1 VEVPA
6 PEPVESEPTSGELAS
21 TRHDAERVTESG
33 LVIEDLVVGTG
44 SEVTPGARVRM
55 HYVGRL
61 RDGTVFDSSRERNTP
76 MEVEVGKGYLIKG
89 FEEGV
94 MGMRVGGKRRL
105 VIPPQLGYGER
116 NVGGKIPANATLE
129 FEVEV
134 LEIL

>member
-1 VEVPA
+1 
-6 PEPVESEPTSGELAS
+6 LI
-21 TRHDAERVTESG
+21 
-33 LVIEDLVVGTG
+33 IEDLVVGAG
-44 SEVTPGARVRM
+44 NEVTPGAKVRM

-61 RDGTVFDSSRERNTP
+61 RDGTVFDSSRERNVP
-76 MEVEVGKGYLIKG
+76 MEVEVGNGYLIKG

-105 VIPPQLGYGER
+105 VIPPELGYGDH